1 MYPYEKKPNI
11 LKEVKNEQ
19 IQFSAKPIN
28 LKQNENE
35 SSNLKITLGNKN
47 NIFGK
52 ETKINA
58 DEKKTDNKNSNELNN
73 KPNISLFANYNNI
86 KINEDKKNVNENEKP
101 KNAFDNEEIQCLGR
115 KNSK

>member
-1 MYPYEKKPNI
+1 MYPYQKKPNI

-19 IQFSAKPIN
+19 IQFSGKPIN

-35 SSNLKITLGNKN
+35 SSNLIITLGNKN

-58 DEKKTDNKNSNELNN
+58 DEKKN
-73 KPNISLFANYNNI
+73 
-86 KINEDKKNVNENEKP
+86 
-101 KNAFDNEEIQCLGR
+101 R
-115 KNSK
+115 

>member
-19 IQFSAKPIN
+19 IQFSGKPIN

-35 SSNLKITLGNKN
+35 SSNLIITLGNKN

-58 DEKKTDNKNSNELNN
+58 DEKKN
-73 KPNISLFANYNNI
+73 
-86 KINEDKKNVNENEKP
+86 
-101 KNAFDNEEIQCLGR
+101 R
-115 KNSK
+115 